1 MFGGGSLPNCL
12 QSVLCELLDLHA
24 SHVVAAER
32 VDMHDTSFAEK
43 SPVEGAC
50 APLEYDG
57 ETAFRSSG
65 EGVDVTAVSREPYR
79 RVQ

>member
-1 MFGGGSLPNCL
+1 
-12 QSVLCELLDLHA
+12 
-24 SHVVAAER
+24 
-32 VDMHDTSFAEK
+32 MHDTSFAEE

-50 APLEYDG
+50 ASLEFGG

-65 EGVDVTAVSREPYR
+65 EVVDVTAVSREPYR